1 MPRAK
6 FKSVGL
12 EYSAYEKLK
21 ELAAIDRRSISNALA
36 VIVEELYEDRVV
48 RPSRKVG
55 IAAVND

>member
-1 MPRAK
+1 MSQAK

-21 ELAAIDRRSISNALA
+21 ELARLEKRSIGRQLA
-36 VIVEELYEDRVV
+36 MYIEQIHEERIE